1 MPFAASEQDYWS
13 NQPDLGVDIVS
24 EALSRN
30 RFLEIKSSFHLID
43 NHQLD
48 ECSSKVE
55 KVLPLYNKFNE
66 SLTSFGI
73 FHEDLSIDESMVPYY
88 GRHSCKMFIRGKP
101 ICFWY
106 KLWCLCGQDG
116 YPYYLSIYTAKDNS
130 ESGPLGSRVAMQK
143 VGIIE
148 QFSQPERQTLFFD
161 DFFTSYDF
169 LSTLSDINMKSI
181 GTIRENR
188 TSGPSSSMKSA
199 KEMKKSARG
208 T

>member
-1 MPFAASEQDYWS
+1 
-13 NQPDLGVDIVS
+13 
-24 EALSRN
+24 
-30 RFLEIKSSFHLID
+30 
-43 NHQLD
+43 
-48 ECSSKVE
+48 
-55 KVLPLYNKFNE
+55 
-66 SLTSFGI
+66 
-73 FHEDLSIDESMVPYY
+73 MVPYY
-88 GRHSCKMFIRGKP
+88 GRHSCKMFIREKP
-101 ICFWY
+101 IRFGY

-181 GTIRENR
+181 GTIREKR
-188 TSGPSSSMKSA
+188 TSGAGIQLHEVSERDEKIS
-199 KEMKKSARG
+199 
-208 T
+208 